1 MIRSALNTLALVA
14 LVVFVGV
21 IGIVGGGLNRTER
34 LRARFWPPT
43 GPIADR
49 LASLSHADES
59 RDATSALRDLI
70 KAGATIPDAK
80 KGWGNEVKSWLRQAH
95 FECAWSGSRPS
106 PTRGYNCRNDAAGFT
121 ENGCLRDWVVAF
133 DLEQGEQR
141 FPAIKDYRAQ
151 VRRVCG

>member
-1 MIRSALNTLALVA
+1 MIRSALKTPALITVVA
-14 LVVFVGV
+14 FLGA

-49 LASLSHADES
+49 LASVSHANES

-70 KAGATIPDAK
+70 KAGAVIPDVG
-80 KGWGNEVKSWLRQAH
+80 KGPALEVKSWLRQAH
-95 FECAWSGSRPS
+95 FDCAWSESRPS
-106 PTRGYNCRNDAAGFT
+106 PTRGYTCRNDAAGLT

-133 DLEQGEQR
+133 ELEQREHP
-141 FPAIKDYRAQ
+141 FPSIKDYRAE
-151 VRRVCG
+151 VRRVCR